1 MNFLAII
8 EREMKN
14 DKVMTRSFKMTYK
27 IMTDACCDLPLEFV
41 EENNIDIINM
51 TININGKE
59 YVDDLGKTFDR
70 DAFFQLVK
78 NGEIA
83 TTSQINIGTYLEVFK
98 YYIEKNESVLYLAF
112 SSGLSGSYNNAMMAV
127 DMLREEYGSINITV
141 IDTLAAC
148 LGEGLLVYE
157 AVRLK
162 NMGKTLVEVAQW
174 VEEYKMKLHS
184 WVTVEDIKHLER
196 GGRISAVSATLGTL
210 LNVKPIIVMDRI
222 GKLVPFAKVRGRKK
236 SLQFLVQKT
245 VEGMI
250 EPEKQTLFIGH
261 VGTPEDAL
269 WMKNAILEKITVKDV
284 QIYPYGP
291 TIASHT
297 GFGSMAVFSFGN
309 SKK

>member
-1 MNFLAII
+1 
-8 EREMKN
+8 
-14 DKVMTRSFKMTYK
+14 MTYK

-41 EENNIDIINM
+41 EENNIAIINM

-59 YVDDLGKTFDR
+59 HVDDLGKTFDR
-70 DAFFQLVK
+70 EAFFQLVK

-98 YYIEKNESVLYLAF
+98 QYIEKDEPVLYLAF
-112 SSGLSGSYNNAMMAV
+112 SSGLSGSYNNAVTAV
-127 DMLREEYGSINITV
+127 EMLEEEYGSIDITV
-141 IDTLAAC
+141 VDTLAAC

-157 AVRLK
+157 TVRLK
-162 NMGKTLVEVAQW
+162 KMGKSLLEVTQW
-174 VEEYKMKLHS
+174 VEEYKLKLRS

-236 SLQFLVQKT
+236 SMQFLVQKT
-245 VEGMI
+245 IDGMI

-269 WMKNAILEKITVKDV
+269 WMKNAILEKSTVKDV

-309 SKK
+309 SKE

>member
-1 MNFLAII
+1 
-8 EREMKN
+8 
-14 DKVMTRSFKMTYK
+14 MTYK

>member
-1 MNFLAII
+1 
-8 EREMKN
+8 
-14 DKVMTRSFKMTYK
+14 MTYK

-41 EENNIDIINM
+41 EENNIAIINM

-59 YVDDLGKTFDR
+59 HVDDLGKTFDR
-70 DAFFQLVK
+70 EAFFQLVK
-78 NGEIA
+78 NGETA
-83 TTSQINIGTYLEVFK
+83 TTSQINIGTYLEVFRQ
-98 YYIEKNESVLYLAF
+98 YIEKDEPVLYLAF
-112 SSGLSGSYNNAMMAV
+112 SSGLSGSYNNAMAAV
-127 DMLREEYGSINITV
+127 EMLKEEYGTIDITV
-141 IDTLAAC
+141 VDTLAAC

-162 NMGKTLVEVAQW
+162 TMGKSLLEVTQW
-174 VEEYKMKLHS
+174 VEEYKVKLHS

-210 LNVKPIIVMDRI
+210 LNVKPIIVMDHI

-236 SLQFLVQKT
+236 SMQFLVQKT
-245 VEGMI
+245 IDGMI

-269 WMKNAILEKITVKDV
+269 WMKNAILEKTTVKDV

-297 GFGSMAVFSFGN
+297 GFGSMAIFSFGN
-309 SKK
+309 SKE

>member
-1 MNFLAII
+1 
-8 EREMKN
+8 
-14 DKVMTRSFKMTYK
+14 MTYK

-41 EENNIDIINM
+41 EENNIAIINM

-59 YVDDLGKTFDR
+59 HVDDLGKTFDR
-70 DAFFQLVK
+70 EAFFQLVK

-98 YYIEKNESVLYLAF
+98 QYIEKDEPVLYLAF
-112 SSGLSGSYNNAMMAV
+112 SSGLSGSYNNAMTAV
-127 DMLREEYGSINITV
+127 EMLEEEYGSIDITV
-141 IDTLAAC
+141 VDTLAAC

-157 AVRLK
+157 TVRLK
-162 NMGKTLVEVAQW
+162 KMGKSLLEVTQW
-174 VEEYKMKLHS
+174 VEEYKLKLHS

-236 SLQFLVQKT
+236 SMQFLVQKT
-245 VEGMI
+245 IDGMI

-269 WMKNAILEKITVKDV
+269 WMKNAILEKSTVKDV

-309 SKK
+309 SKE